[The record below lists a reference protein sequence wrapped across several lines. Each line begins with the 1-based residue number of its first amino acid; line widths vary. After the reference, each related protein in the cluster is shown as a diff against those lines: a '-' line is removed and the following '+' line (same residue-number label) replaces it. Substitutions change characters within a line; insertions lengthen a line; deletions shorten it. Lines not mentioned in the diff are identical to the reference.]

1 MKRTTLTL
9 AVVLAAFLSFAL
21 AASGGL
27 VKKKPVVFPP
37 KKGGVY
43 VGTIKSTFDLAV
55 TMKVSGSG
63 KSAKITWLCGTG
75 RAPTAASSVPI
86 DSSTG
91 SFKAS
96 YNLWKL
102 AGRFVSPTQ
111 ARLSLN
117 DIGCGGSKGTTT
129 LTLK

>member
-1 MKRTTLTL
+1 MRRTTITFI
-9 AVVLAAFLSFAL
+9 AVLAAFLSFAL
-21 AASGGL
+21 IASGG
-27 VKKKPVVFPP
+27 VAKKPVVFPP

-55 TMKVSGSG
+55 TLKVSSKG
-63 KSAKITWLCGTG
+63 KSARISWLCGTG
-75 RAPTAASSVPI
+75 RAPTSAPNVPI
-86 DSSTG
+86 NSATG

-96 YNLWKL
+96 FNAWKL

-111 ARLSLN
+111 ARISLN
-117 DIGCGGSKGTTT
+117 DIGCGGSKGSTT